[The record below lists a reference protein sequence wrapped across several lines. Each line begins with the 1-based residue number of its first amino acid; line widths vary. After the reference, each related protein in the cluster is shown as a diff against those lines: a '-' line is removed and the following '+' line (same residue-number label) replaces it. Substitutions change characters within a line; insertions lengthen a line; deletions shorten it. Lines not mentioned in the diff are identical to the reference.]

1 MYFPVDGP
9 QHVAGGVHELS
20 EPFHKHLF
28 VFSFELVDVVF
39 LGDLQAEEGAVLG
52 HIPSASELPL
62 LLILAFRHSLNG
74 DHLFGEG
81 LVGGD
86 VIEEGG
92 DPLGGLC
99 GFDSKWGEY
108 NILVADGLAV
118 DPGVGVVEL
127 EDVQSAAGS
136 HDAAGELPRLL
147 LLLDQQLL
155 ARTLAVDLP
164 RVEQPYRHVQRHH
177 VDLEVEQ
184 GIVLQ
189 HLEAAPSFETVLY
202 HKGIGDFERVEWLH
216 GFLLVSDEALLCDL
230 AGDFLDPRRLLGQE
244 ISELAFAEFADD
256 AEEEDELVGEG
267 EAGGLIQLVVGLH
280 EEVGGRLL
288 LVVVVG
294 VEVPEHHL
302 HQDALLA
309 RFQIDCYQPP
319 HHYAHQVRVA
329 LLAPQEELE
338 RAVLVETL
346 KGLVVLLELGRQH
359 LVGEQ
364 DVEEHLRQ
372 GHVQER
378 KDFIRPRPIKTVQSG
393 LVGAA
398 LGPLCCAALAE
409 QFEQVWSD
417 EVDVTDQLLNR
428 SEG

>member
-1 MYFPVDGP
+1 M
-9 QHVAGGVHELS
+9 
-20 EPFHKHLF
+20 
-28 VFSFELVDVVF
+28 VF
-39 LGDLQAEEGAVLG
+39 LGDFQVEEGTVLG
-52 HIPSASELPL
+52 HIGSASELLLPL
-62 LLILAFRHSLNG
+62 FLAFCHSLYG
-74 DHLFGEG
+74 DHFFGDC

-92 DPLGGLC
+92 DPLRGFS
-99 GFDSKWGEY
+99 GFDFKWCEY
-108 NILVADGLAV
+108 HVLVSYGLAV

-127 EDVQSAAGS
+127 EDVQSTAGS

-147 LLLDQQLL
+147 LLLDQQFL
-155 ARTLAVDLP
+155 ARTIAVDLP
-164 RVEQPYRHVQRHH
+164 RVEQPDRHVQRHH

-184 GIVLQ
+184 GVVLQ
-189 HLEAAPSFETVLY
+189 HLEATPSFETVL
-202 HKGIGDFERVEWLH
+202 HHESISDLERVERLH

-230 AGDFLDPRRLLGQE
+230 AGDFSDPGRLFGEE
-244 ISELAFAEFADD
+244 ISELVFAEFADD

-267 EAGGLIQLVVGLH
+267 EAGGVIQLVVGLH
-280 EEVGGRLL
+280 EEVSGRLL

-309 RFQIDCYQPP
+309 RFKAHRYQPP

-338 RAVLVETL
+338 GTVLVEAL
-346 KGLVVLLELGRQH
+346 EGLVVLLELGRQH

-378 KDFIRPRPIKTVQSG
+378 KHFICPRSFKVVQSG

-409 QFEQVWSD
+409 QLEQVWSD
-417 EVDVTDQLLNR
+417 EVDVAD
-428 SEG
+428 